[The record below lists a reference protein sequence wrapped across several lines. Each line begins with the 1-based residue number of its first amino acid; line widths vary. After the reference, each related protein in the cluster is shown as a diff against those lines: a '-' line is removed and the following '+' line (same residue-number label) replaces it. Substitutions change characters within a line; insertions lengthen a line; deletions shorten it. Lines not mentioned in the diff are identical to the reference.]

1 MAFGFGKDKLM
12 GDDAVIMATA
22 SGITTR
28 WNIGTSGSVY
38 NSLETENIGFE
49 NEEIVVSLF
58 IRVIFEFLS
67 GGI

>member
-28 WNIGTSGSVY
+28 WNIGTSGSVHD
-38 NSLETENIGFE
+38 SIETEDIGIM
-49 NEEIVVSLF
+49 NEMVQVRVHWLITFMESSL
-58 IRVIFEFLS
+58 
-67 GGI
+67 

>member
-38 NSLETENIGFE
+38 NSLETEDIGFE

-58 IRVIFEFLS
+58 IRGFF
-67 GGI
+67 

>member
-28 WNIGTSGSVY
+28 WNIGTSGSVHD
-38 NSLETENIGFE
+38 SLETEDIGFE
-49 NEEIVVSLF
+49 NEEILV
-58 IRVIFEFLS
+58 RVFLKRVMIFCH
-67 GGI
+67 